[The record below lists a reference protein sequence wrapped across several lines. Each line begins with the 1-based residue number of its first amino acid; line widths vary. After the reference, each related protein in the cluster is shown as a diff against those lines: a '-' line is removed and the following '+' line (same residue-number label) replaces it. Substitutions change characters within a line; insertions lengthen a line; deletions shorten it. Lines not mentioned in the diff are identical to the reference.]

1 MLSPA
6 YAVFN
11 FLGIFFILLPAGWH
25 WSARNT
31 ATLLFIF
38 WCLVSVVPAAIN
50 SVVWYDRVDIKAP
63 IYCDIVTKLRIG
75 GDVGV
80 PAALLC
86 ITRQLEAIAAARQAY
101 FSAKDRQQRRLVDLA
116 IGLGI
121 PILIMV
127 LHTVVQGHRYDI
139 IERVGCIPS
148 VYWSLPAVFLVII
161 WPVVLLLAA
170 AVYGA
175 LALRLFIARRYQ
187 FARLLESSQSAISTS
202 RFIRLIALAALQIA
216 YTVPI
221 ALCLRIIQFV
231 TIPLNH
237 YDSWENVHFGFNY
250 VGIITLHQFELG
262 PKAYAR
268 LQELNYWSYAMS
280 CAIFFMFFG
289 LGEES
294 IASYRRWLS
303 KIMPCLGRYSISDE
317 ACGSRIATQI
327 SLPPYPHLEHPL
339 DKGNKEGGTPSNGI
353 YVTVQEEN
361 FTSV

>member
-1 MLSPA
+1 MNLTDQHS
-6 YAVFN
+6 
-11 FLGIFFILLPAGWH
+11 
-25 WSARNT
+25 S
-31 ATLLFIF
+31 
-38 WCLVSVVPAAIN
+38 
-50 SVVWYDRVDIKAP
+50 
-63 IYCDIVTKLRIG
+63 
-75 GDVGV
+75 
-80 PAALLC
+80 
-86 ITRQLEAIAAARQAY
+86 
-101 FSAKDRQQRRLVDLA
+101 
-116 IGLGI
+116 
-121 PILIMV
+121 
-127 LHTVVQGHRYDI
+127 
-139 IERVGCIPS
+139 
-148 VYWSLPAVFLVII
+148 
-161 WPVVLLLAA
+161 
-170 AVYGA
+170 A

-317 ACGSRIATQI
+317 ACGYVLARFLSDGLSLWLGAALVSQRRSRFHLIPTSNILSTRATKKAARPQTGSM
-327 SLPPYPHLEHPL
+327 SLCRRRTLRACSQALVSTRIVHVSLLLDLLPTDLFVADKDALALCEGTRVRRAGQRGVDESSRERRGQRGTVAGAAHVVRLWDAPPANAGCDLADALLVDARKEDRVGRGGGGAHVAREVDEDGVGEPELEVEPL
-339 DKGNKEGGTPSNGI
+339 CGW
-353 YVTVQEEN
+353 
-361 FTSV
+361 